1 MDSKEK
7 DNIGIQNENYL
18 IIENMNEN
26 DDYIEILSKYDNKL
40 VFSNKDILIYK
51 IIDRH
56 LFLYP
61 EFTDVEKRQVSNN
74 KIDFTINN
82 SNIFVRNIYIDDKY
96 NSAKFVQRS
105 SGYLL
110 KYDDEKTLKII
121 TFFSKLKFIL

>member
-61 EFTDVEKRQVSNN
+61 EFTDVEKRQVQISE
-74 KIDFTINN
+74 T
-82 SNIFVRNIYIDDKY
+82 
-96 NSAKFVQRS
+96 
-105 SGYLL
+105 LEHL
-110 KYDDEKTLKII
+110 KRRHLNTNYGNT
-121 TFFSKLKFIL
+121 